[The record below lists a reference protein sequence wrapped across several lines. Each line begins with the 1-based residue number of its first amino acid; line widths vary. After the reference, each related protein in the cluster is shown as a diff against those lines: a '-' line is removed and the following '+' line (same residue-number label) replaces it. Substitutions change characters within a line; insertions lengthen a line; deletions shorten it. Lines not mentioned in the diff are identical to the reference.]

1 MIPDIWGTVQENV
14 CDTPGLMSRSPPGAH
29 RRVSERVWCELA
41 SSLHLWRVTQPW
53 HPVWRRARTSQ
64 HAPPSITGVDV
75 TNKRP
80 IQTSRGA
87 GQFAIKVIKI
97 KQEQWCRNLIS
108 IVFRC
113 WSVHALMSWPSE
125 LQTWLL
131 DSDECHWGENTQ
143 GSSLKEVKGDT
154 SEITILI
161 KIRYLTQVNW
171 C

>member
-29 RRVSERVWCELA
+29 RRVSERVWCDVHIFRISLSELA

-108 IVFRC
+108 IVFRLLEC
-113 WSVHALMSWPSE
+113 SCFDVVAQWITNMTPWLWWVSLRWEHA
-125 LQTWLL
+125 
-131 DSDECHWGENTQ
+131 GFFFK
-143 GSSLKEVKGDT
+143 GSQ
-154 SEITILI
+154 
-161 KIRYLTQVNW
+161 RWYFRNYHPH
-171 C
+171 